1 MKPAFCAGIVVQ
13 LSISR
18 KRAMKSCHPAESG
31 TLRAKLGSGFRE
43 HPDQKWLRIFY
54 LHPYCT
60 LQNSK
65 PLM

>member
-31 TLRAKLGSGFRE
+31 ALGAKFGSCFRGIHSTE
-43 HPDQKWLRIFY
+43 MAASFVFAPL
-54 LHPYCT
+54 LHP
-60 LQNSK
+60 SK
-65 PLM
+65 L

>member
-31 TLRAKLGSGFRE
+31 AQRAEFGGDCYRGTRSTKMATSFVFAPL
-43 HPDQKWLRIFY
+43 
-54 LHPYCT
+54 LHP
-60 LQNSK
+60 SK
-65 PLM
+65 L

>member
-31 TLRAKLGSGFRE
+31 AQRAKFGDCYRGTRSTKMAASFVFAPL
-43 HPDQKWLRIFY
+43 
-54 LHPYCT
+54 LHP
-60 LQNSK
+60 SK
-65 PLM
+65 L

>member
-1 MKPAFCAGIVVQ
+1 MKPALCAGIVVQ

-31 TLRAKLGSGFRE
+31 APRAKSAVAFE
-43 HPDQKWLRIFY
+43 KIPDEKWLRVSY

-65 PLM
+65 PLT

>member
-31 TLRAKLGSGFRE
+31 AQGAKFGDCHRGTRSTKMAESFVFAPL
-43 HPDQKWLRIFY
+43 
-54 LHPYCT
+54 LHP
-60 LQNSK
+60 SK
-65 PLM
+65 L